1 MTSRQNSIEL
11 DGTTIPITI
20 GNYTNRSSQVS
31 LYRSSCLSRVK
42 FISLIVSFSLS
53 VATLAIASNIY
64 KTETMR
70 NTTTDAIRLIT
81 VPRFNSTLCD
91 YFKHFFQSG
100 DYFATGCSYLRECLP
115 IDGIPVNGGPL
126 QVGYDATNGN
136 TTTTVLTNLLETSR
150 KWMNNE
156 GIDISRDD
164 IAGDSPFT
172 HLIPYQT
179 STITTIS
186 ILRSRETSG

>member
-70 NTTTDAIRLIT
+70 NTTTDAIRLIA

-100 DYFATGCSYLRECLP
+100 NYFATGCSYLENVYRKQFINGKPTDKDGVYLNIRQRNYLEKMLP
-115 IDGIPVNGGPL
+115 NLNHSTSFTRGRWIVSG
-126 QVGYDATNGN
+126 
-136 TTTTVLTNLLETSR
+136 VLKKSKITCQSVYYIYIYKE
-150 KWMNNE
+150 
-156 GIDISRDD
+156 
-164 IAGDSPFT
+164 
-172 HLIPYQT
+172 LIK
-179 STITTIS
+179 
-186 ILRSRETSG
+186 